1 MGGGVIENIE
11 VSYAGG
17 KDMNFYD
24 QMFNEKYVNPQNYYN
39 MKAMVE
45 KYNQEQNTEV
55 TNAVKAI
62 HDLCEAIKKMD
73 MQHQQEAFGL
83 CLAEMAKE
91 FGW

>member
-1 MGGGVIENIE
+1 
-11 VSYAGG
+11 
-17 KDMNFYD
+17 
-24 QMFNEKYVNPQNYYN
+24 

-55 TNAVKAI
+55 TNAIKAI